1 MIPRKVTLKELKF
14 ENQYYVTG
22 HFNFIFEVK
31 YDDDDDND
39 EGKKIIRRYND
50 IRSLYK
56 TLLLKSPGCRIPSIP
71 SKTIWLKI
79 NYGNESQVKERQE
92 GVMEF
97 LNHLVEHKIL
107 RKNKYVIK
115 FFSPEEKN
123 FSYTNNLISRKGS
136 NDKVDSDDEFASS
149 IVDDPK
155 QKKDEKGDI
164 NIYDSD
170 DDDIEPLDDFIMEYN
185 NNKKGIVSKG
195 KKIIGQV
202 YNKVMNYTNNN
213 NNKKNEEGE
222 EENNI
227 NENNDESMNSFF
239 CKKLTKEDY
248 DYIKENSKNLGEDFD
263 VNDYDE
269 KINKLNYGV
278 KTIIHNFEKISETR
292 KKGLDALKAIVN
304 KDKNIKNLNKK
315 NKVDDF
321 DLNDEEKN
329 DDNININ
336 HNRYIKKIGK
346 YCNIQIGFLD
356 NNMHET
362 INKIK
367 KYQELLQDLLD
378 IYARKKEHINYL
390 GRLHSQKE
398 EFEKQKTNTNESMMN
413 IKINEVELKLEH
425 EIKFIKKLNKDLKY
439 EIDIYK
445 NKKQKDI
452 YIYINELYKEKAK
465 KIKDSIEYLNREKLE
480 DEEEPEKDKNNIDDE
495 NIDDKSKDKGIDD
508 FS

>member
-1 MIPRKVTLKELKF
+1 MWMRPS
-14 ENQYYVTG
+14 TG
-22 HFNFIFEVK
+22 
-31 YDDDDDND
+31 
-39 EGKKIIRRYND
+39 
-50 IRSLYK
+50 
-56 TLLLKSPGCRIPSIP
+56 
-71 SKTIWLKI
+71 
-79 NYGNESQVKERQE
+79 
-92 GVMEF
+92 
-97 LNHLVEHKIL
+97 
-107 RKNKYVIK
+107 
-115 FFSPEEKN
+115 
-123 FSYTNNLISRKGS
+123 
-136 NDKVDSDDEFASS
+136 
-149 IVDDPK
+149 
-155 QKKDEKGDI
+155 
-164 NIYDSD
+164 
-170 DDDIEPLDDFIMEYN
+170 
-185 NNKKGIVSKG
+185 
-195 KKIIGQV
+195 
-202 YNKVMNYTNNN
+202 
-213 NNKKNEEGE
+213 
-222 EENNI
+222 
-227 NENNDESMNSFF
+227 MNSFF

-398 EFEKQKTNTNESMMN
+398 EFEKQKTNTNESMIAFLYLHN
-413 IKINEVELKLEH
+413 LPKINNLNLEDNLQ
-425 EIKFIKKLNKDLKY
+425 I
-439 EIDIYK
+439 
-445 NKKQKDI
+445 QKDVKGHKI
-452 YIYINELYKEKAK
+452 DHEYHHIFLLEPQALIILVEK
-465 KIKDSIEYLNREKLE
+465 
-480 DEEEPEKDKNNIDDE
+480 
-495 NIDDKSKDKGIDD
+495 
-508 FS
+508 

>member
-115 FFSPEEKN
+115 FFSPEEKD

-155 QKKDEKGDI
+155 PKKDEKGDI

-269 KINKLNYGV
+269 KI
-278 KTIIHNFEKISETR
+278 SETR
-292 KKGLDALKAIVN
+292 KKRLDALKAIVN

-367 KYQELLQDLLD
+367 KYQALLQDLLD

-413 IKINEVELKLEH
+413 IKINEIELKLEH

>member
-1 MIPRKVTLKELKF
+1 
-14 ENQYYVTG
+14 
-22 HFNFIFEVK
+22 
-31 YDDDDDND
+31 
-39 EGKKIIRRYND
+39 
-50 IRSLYK
+50 
-56 TLLLKSPGCRIPSIP
+56 
-71 SKTIWLKI
+71 
-79 NYGNESQVKERQE
+79 
-92 GVMEF
+92 MEF

-321 DLNDEEKN
+321 DLNDEE
-329 DDNININ
+329 
-336 HNRYIKKIGK
+336 Y
-346 YCNIQIGFLD
+346 
-356 NNMHET
+356 
-362 INKIK
+362 
-367 KYQELLQDLLD
+367 
-378 IYARKKEHINYL
+378 
-390 GRLHSQKE
+390 
-398 EFEKQKTNTNESMMN
+398 
-413 IKINEVELKLEH
+413 
-425 EIKFIKKLNKDLKY
+425 
-439 EIDIYK
+439 
-445 NKKQKDI
+445 
-452 YIYINELYKEKAK
+452 
-465 KIKDSIEYLNREKLE
+465 
-480 DEEEPEKDKNNIDDE
+480 
-495 NIDDKSKDKGIDD
+495 
-508 FS
+508 

>member
-31 YDDDDDND
+31 FDDDDDND

-164 NIYDSD
+164 NIYDLD
-170 DDDIEPLDDFIMEYN
+170 DDDIEPLDDFIIEYN

-213 NNKKNEEGE
+213 NK
-222 EENNI
+222 
-227 NENNDESMNSFF
+227 
-239 CKKLTKEDY
+239 
-248 DYIKENSKNLGEDFD
+248 
-263 VNDYDE
+263 
-269 KINKLNYGV
+269 
-278 KTIIHNFEKISETR
+278 
-292 KKGLDALKAIVN
+292 
-304 KDKNIKNLNKK
+304 
-315 NKVDDF
+315 
-321 DLNDEEKN
+321 
-329 DDNININ
+329 
-336 HNRYIKKIGK
+336 
-346 YCNIQIGFLD
+346 
-356 NNMHET
+356 
-362 INKIK
+362 
-367 KYQELLQDLLD
+367 
-378 IYARKKEHINYL
+378 
-390 GRLHSQKE
+390 
-398 EFEKQKTNTNESMMN
+398 
-413 IKINEVELKLEH
+413 
-425 EIKFIKKLNKDLKY
+425 
-439 EIDIYK
+439 
-445 NKKQKDI
+445 
-452 YIYINELYKEKAK
+452 
-465 KIKDSIEYLNREKLE
+465 
-480 DEEEPEKDKNNIDDE
+480 
-495 NIDDKSKDKGIDD
+495 
-508 FS
+508 